1 MRNDPYGQASTKP
14 ELPTT
19 RAALFFGCIFQPE
32 LMLSLSS
39 PGGLPEQGMH
49 MLHRGVD
56 VVATHEPAGS
66 GYAKLVEWSR
76 ERGAHLLVARM
87 RPGHAADTVFELIYN
102 QRSITTVIRD
112 LALYVRGGTDW
123 YLCPTRNDLLHF
135 CLGQV
140 GIEPR
145 VSDPWTSQ
153 LERITGFRH
162 AATLLCG
169 AVGE

>member
-1 MRNDPYGQASTKP
+1 MRNDPHAQAPTKTEP
-14 ELPTT
+14 PTT
-19 RAALFFGCIFQPE
+19 RAALFFGCIFRPE
-32 LMLSLSS
+32 LMLSLES

-56 VVATHEPAGS
+56 VVATHQPVCT

-76 ERGAHLLVARM
+76 GRNAHLLVARM
-87 RPGHAADTVFELIYN
+87 RPGHAEDTVFELIYN
-102 QRSITTVIRD
+102 QQSIITVICD

-140 GIEPR
+140 GIEPQ

-162 AATLLCG
+162 AAFLLCG